1 VYNRAVTKLR
11 GFLAAVIL
19 VLSLAML
26 VWSYW
31 PAARE
36 TRVVE
41 LPAAELSLPTP

>member
-1 VYNRAVTKLR
+1 MTKLR
-11 GFLAAVIL
+11 FLFAVLLLTISI
-19 VLSLAML
+19 SLL

-36 TRVVE
+36 MHVLE